1 MKQQDSIEKNT
12 LPEMFRPL
20 LWSLRWEEID
30 VERDKE
36 DIIVA
41 AVNEG
46 CLDHW
51 RWIIKRYG
59 KEEIRRVLE
68 RRLVTEIH
76 PESLNLARLIFGVEG
91 LRHAR
96 GSTD

>member
-1 MKQQDSIEKNT
+1 MKQRDRKAKNT

-30 VERDKE
+30 VEEDKE
-36 DIIVA
+36 DIILA

-46 CLDHW
+46 RLDHW
-51 RWIIKRYG
+51 RWLIQAYG
-59 KEEIRRVLE
+59 KEEIKRVLE

-76 PESLNLARLIFGVEG
+76 PESLNLAKLIFGVSK
-91 LRHAR
+91 LRYVR
-96 GSTD
+96 